1 MLSSNPLI
9 TETLAL
15 LLHHGIHDIVLCPG
29 SRNAGI
35 VHTVYRVHGF
45 RTYTATDERS
55 AGFMAIG
62 LADAR
67 RGTADRGVAVVVTS
81 GSALANLYPAACEA
95 FYRHVPVAFISAD
108 RPAAWI
114 GQMDGQT
121 MPQAGALGAMTMMS
135 VSLPGHDLWHAN
147 RLLNEALLCC
157 TARRPQG
164 PVHINIPIEEPIY
177 DFTAPRLP
185 EARTIRL
192 CHNIGECFALPD
204 RGDENTSEAYGDTH
218 GRIPLL
224 IVCGQLRPEE
234 VPVEPLSHMQPHH
247 CPAIMAEN
255 LSNLP
260 PQLYTHADRVDWQRM
275 PGVYRLVTV
284 GGHII
289 SKELKQ
295 HFRQHRPTEH
305 WHVSE
310 DGRVADLFRCQAVA
324 VQASARDFFLAMAEQ
339 GNSPRQ
345 AAPGLTGKGV
355 MPATEKNSP
364 GPMEAK
370 TCLPCKSHLAA
381 DRRVELLQDFFALL
395 PEGSAVHLANSSS
408 VRLAQMAM
416 ERWLDTAGRRN
427 PAVPSILCNRGING
441 IEGSVSAAVGY
452 ALGRPGTP
460 TYIITGDLSFFYDRN
475 ALWTSPLPPNLHI
488 LLLNDGGGSIF
499 DTLPLPPGYPDSR
512 RAITGT
518 HHLRAEHTALLHGL
532 LYLRGQDR
540 LADFMRSTDAASILE
555 VVCRI

>member
-1 MLSSNPLI
+1 MAGPMADWGKTNMLSSNPLI

-15 LLHHGIHDIVLCPG
+15 LLRHGIHDIVLCPG

-35 VHTVYRVHGF
+35 VHSICRVPDF

-62 LADAR
+62 LADALR
-67 RGTADRGVAVVVTS
+67 DTADRGVAVVVTS

-95 FYRHVPVAFISAD
+95 FYRHVPVAFVSAD

-121 MPQAGALGAMTMMS
+121 MPQAGALGAMTMMN

-177 DFTAPRLP
+177 DFTTPRLP
-185 EARTIRL
+185 EARAIRL
-192 CHNIGECFALPD
+192 CRDIGECFALP
-204 RGDENTSEAYGDTH
+204 GGGAENSSETSVDEH
-218 GRIPLL
+218 GRIPQL

-234 VPVEPLSHMQPHH
+234 VPAELLSGMQPPH
-247 CPAIMAEN
+247 CPAIVAEN

-260 PQLYTHADRVDWQRM
+260 PQLYTHADRVDWQRL
-275 PGVYRLVTV
+275 PEVYRLVTV

-289 SKELKQ
+289 CKELKQ

-310 DGRVADLFRCQAVA
+310 DGRVADLFRCQTVA

-339 GNSPRQ
+339 GRQ
-345 AAPGLTGKGV
+345 TR
-355 MPATEKNSP
+355 
-364 GPMEAK
+364 EAFP
-370 TCLPCKSHLAA
+370 CLPCKDTLPA
-381 DRRVELLQDFFALL
+381 DRRIELLQDFFARL

-408 VRLAQMAM
+408 VRLAQVAM
-416 ERWLDTAGRRN
+416 ERWLDSAGRSSL
-427 PAVPSILCNRGING
+427 AVPSILCNRGING
-441 IEGSVSAAVGY
+441 IEGSLSAAVGY
-452 ALGRPGTP
+452 AMGRPETP

-499 DTLPLPPGYPDSR
+499 DTMPLPPGYPDSR

-518 HHLRAEHTALLHGL
+518 HHLQAEHTALLHGL
-532 LYLRGQDR
+532 LYLRGRDR
-540 LADFMRSTDAASILE
+540 LSDFMRSTDVASLLE
-555 VVCRI
+555 VVHE

>member
-1 MLSSNPLI
+1 MADWGKTNMLSSNPLI

-15 LLHHGIHDIVLCPG
+15 LLRHGIHDIVLCPG

-35 VHTVYRVHGF
+35 VHSICRVPDF

-62 LADAR
+62 LADALR
-67 RGTADRGVAVVVTS
+67 DTADRGVAVVVTS

-95 FYRHVPVAFISAD
+95 FYRHVPVAFVSAD

-121 MPQAGALGAMTMMS
+121 MPQAGALGAMTMMN

-177 DFTAPRLP
+177 DFTTPRLP
-185 EARTIRL
+185 EARAIRL
-192 CHNIGECFALPD
+192 CRDIGECFALP
-204 RGDENTSEAYGDTH
+204 GGGAENSSETSVDEH
-218 GRIPLL
+218 GRIPQL

-234 VPVEPLSHMQPHH
+234 VPAELLSGMQPPH
-247 CPAIMAEN
+247 CPAIVAEN

-260 PQLYTHADRVDWQRM
+260 PQLYTHADRVDWQRL
-275 PGVYRLVTV
+275 PEVYRLVTV

-289 SKELKQ
+289 CKELKQ

-310 DGRVADLFRCQAVA
+310 DGRVADLFRCHGGGAGFGTRLLPCHGGAGPSDEGSIPMPPMQRHL
-324 VQASARDFFLAMAEQ
+324 AR
-339 GNSPRQ
+339 RQ
-345 AAPGLTGKGV
+345 ADRIVAGLLRPAARGQCRAPGQQFVG
-355 MPATEKNSP
+355 AP
-364 GPMEAK
+364 GPGGHGA
-370 TCLPCKSHLAA
+370 LARQ
-381 DRRVELLQDFFALL
+381 RRPQQ
-395 PEGSAVHLANSSS
+395 P
-408 VRLAQMAM
+408 
-416 ERWLDTAGRRN
+416 
-427 PAVPSILCNRGING
+427 
-441 IEGSVSAAVGY
+441 
-452 ALGRPGTP
+452 GRPVHTLQPWHQRHRGFSIRRRGLCHGQTAD
-460 TYIITGDLSFFYDRN
+460 TYIHHHGRPVLLLRPQCPVDLS
-475 ALWTSPLPPNLHI
+475 LPPNLHI

-499 DTLPLPPGYPDSR
+499 DTMPLPPGYPDSR

-518 HHLRAEHTALLHGL
+518 HHLQAEHTALLHGL
-532 LYLRGQDR
+532 LYLRGRDR
-540 LADFMRSTDAASILE
+540 LSDFMRSTDVASLLE
-555 VVCRI
+555 VVHE